1 MILLAYAATTVA
13 LLWICNRSVQP
24 LSRIA
29 AGLIFLLP
37 FCFTG
42 YALLTDR
49 VYAPID
55 IPYASEPLLPM
66 RERAGLG
73 GSYNGHLS
81 DIASQMIPWRK
92 AVQVALRHGEWPI
105 HNPFILSGDI
115 LAAAAQPAA
124 YSPFTLIACLLPVA
138 KSMTYT
144 AAMLFFIAALSA
156 FLFARDLG
164 CREAAALIAAAG
176 WMYSTD
182 LTFFT
187 LWPLGFSWA
196 FLPIVL
202 LGVRRV
208 VRTPGWRSFALL
220 TAALTLM
227 LLAGHP
233 ETALHVVFLGCLYAV
248 FEIASHGRQLIRAAL
263 TGASAGALTLMLCA
277 VYVLPILEAVPQTQ
291 EKLTRA
297 DYAREPRGASARELA
312 ARVATDAFP
321 FLWQRQWRNGAYVP
335 DDSTAAG
342 GIVLALAIYAIWRVR
357 SPQTWFFAG
366 MAIFC
371 VLAHAEWRPI
381 ARGLQKLP
389 LFDVSINGRLSFGGA
404 FALSLLAAIGVEE
417 ILRREG
423 DRAAAVTA
431 AIVLMALSAG
441 TLLIVRANLV
451 APNIDDWGDFK
462 LFAEI
467 AGLAVTTG
475 LLLLNRPAAWILAAI
490 LLQRFIGDSGNY
502 RTFPARAA
510 YPPVPIFEPLKTIR
524 GPFRVAGVGMS
535 FVPGASALYELE
547 DVRGYEAMTLMRY
560 SETYRLWCVP
570 QPVFFNRVDD
580 LSRPFLSF
588 LNVRYAITPA
598 NYLPPPGWR
607 IAAVQRGARLL
618 ENTLV
623 LPRAFVPARVR
634 SYTIDWQALNDM
646 TFEKDFGQ
654 RAWIRAPISLA
665 DAGNGPG
672 RVSVARRHYG
682 YEITA
687 DMQKGGWVVVSEAA
701 WNGWRAWID
710 GKRAEVQLANTA
722 FLSVFVPA
730 GHHRVKLVDKPESFV
745 AGRAITIAT
754 IAAIVIGVLLRKL
767 RKPLLQ

>member
-1 MILLAYAATTVA
+1 MILLAYAATALA
-13 LLWICNRSVQP
+13 LLWICNRYVQP
-24 LSRIA
+24 VSRIA

-42 YALLTDR
+42 YAVLTDR

-66 RERAGLG
+66 REPIGLS

-81 DIASQMIPWRK
+81 DIASQMIPWRN
-92 AVQVALRHGEWPI
+92 AVRVALSHGQWPI

-144 AAMLFFIAALSA
+144 AAMLFFVAAFGA

-164 CREAAALIAAAG
+164 CREAAALIAAGG

-208 VRTPGWRSFALL
+208 VRTPGLRSFALL

-233 ETALHVVFLGCLYAV
+233 ETALHVVFLGIVYAL
-248 FEIASHGRQLIRAAL
+248 FEMASHRRQLIRGAL
-263 TGASAGALTLMLCA
+263 TGVAAGVLTILLCA

-291 EKLTRA
+291 ENATRA
-297 DYAREPRGASARELA
+297 GYAREPRGASTRELA
-312 ARVATDAFP
+312 ARVATDVFP
-321 FLWQRQWRNGAYVP
+321 FLWQRQWKSGAYVP
-335 DDSTAAG
+335 DDSTAVG

-357 SPQTWFFAG
+357 SSQTWFFAG

-371 VLAHAEWRPI
+371 VLAHAEWRPV
-381 ARGLQKLP
+381 ARTLQKLP

-404 FALSLLAAIGVEE
+404 CALALLAAMGVEE
-417 ILRREG
+417 ILRRGG
-423 DRAAAVTA
+423 DRSAAVTA
-431 AIVLMALSAG
+431 AIVLIVLSAG
-441 TLLIVRANLV
+441 TLLIVRANPV
-451 APNIDDWGDFK
+451 APNIDEWGDFR

-467 AGLAVTTG
+467 AGLAVVTG

-490 LLQRFIGDSGNY
+490 LVQRFISDSGTY

-510 YPPVPIFEPLKTIR
+510 YPPVPIFQPLQAVR
-524 GPFRVAGVGMS
+524 EPFRVVGAGMS
-535 FVPGASALYELE
+535 FVPGMSALYQLE
-547 DVRGYEAMTLMRY
+547 DVRGYEAMTLLRY
-560 SETYRLWCVP
+560 AETYRLWCVP

-588 LNVRYAITPA
+588 LNVRYAITPS
-598 NYLPPPGWR
+598 NYVPPPGWR
-607 IAAVQRGARLL
+607 IAAVQRGAHLL
-618 ENTLV
+618 ENTRV
-623 LPRAFVPARVR
+623 LPRAFVPARVT
-634 SYTIDWQALNDM
+634 SYAIDWQALNDM
-646 TFEKDFGQ
+646 TFEKDFGA
-654 RAWIRAPISLA
+654 RAWIRGPLPS
-665 DAGNGPG
+665 GETENGPG
-672 RVSVARRHYG
+672 RLSIKRRHSG
-682 YEITA
+682 YDIAA
-687 DMQKGGWVVVSEAA
+687 DMERDGWVVVSEAA
-701 WNGWRAWID
+701 WKGWRASID
-710 GKRAEVQLANTA
+710 GTRATVQLANTA
-722 FLSVFVPA
+722 FLAVFVPA
-730 GHHRVKLVDKPESFV
+730 GHHQVKFVYKPESFV

-754 IAAIVIGVLLRKL
+754 IAAIAIGALLRKF
-767 RKPLLQ
+767 RKLLLQ